1 MSPLEGQRGQGRR
14 RETRMFMAETIK
26 TAMSYLGDSPRE
38 QAASVALVLSEEM
51 ASVPADRLAN
61 EFRKMSRFVPV
72 LVLIPK
78 SAVNAK
84 TPQKEAQT
92 VKAIDGLN
100 ATLDSPSSG
109 SVIKGCLPS
118 PNATDTFTFGEVT
131 VTVSSMET
139 HRGGKVVFLTC
150 KEFKILAY
158 LIKNPRRVISRDEFL
173 NEVWGYQ
180 NYPCTRTVD
189 NHVWQLRRK
198 LEADPARPKHFHTV
212 HGTGYRFLP

>member
-1 MSPLEGQRGQGRR
+1 
-14 RETRMFMAETIK
+14 MFMTETIK
-26 TAMSYLGDSPRE
+26 TATSYLGESPRE
-38 QAASVALVLSEEM
+38 LSANVALVLSEEM
-51 ASVPADRLAN
+51 ASVPADRIAN

-84 TPQKEAQT
+84 AAQKEAQT
-92 VKAIDGLN
+92 VKAINGLN
-100 ATLDSPSSG
+100 ATPDSSS
-109 SVIKGCLPS
+109 SVSATKGCLAN

-131 VTVSSMET
+131 VNVSSMET
-139 HRGGKVVFLTC
+139 HRSGKVVSLTC

-198 LEADPARPKHFHTV
+198 LEGDPARPKHFHTV

>member
-1 MSPLEGQRGQGRR
+1 
-14 RETRMFMAETIK
+14 MFMTETIK
-26 TAMSYLGDSPRE
+26 TAMSYLGESPRE
-38 QAASVALVLSEEM
+38 QTANVALILSEGM
-51 ASVPADRLAN
+51 ASVPADRIAN

-78 SAVNAK
+78 SAINAK
-84 TPQKEAQT
+84 AAQKEAPT

-100 ATLDSPSSG
+100 ATPDSPSCVSAT
-109 SVIKGCLPS
+109 KGYLPN

-131 VTVSSMET
+131 VTVSSMEI
-139 HRGGKVVFLTC
+139 HRSGKVVSLTC

>member
-1 MSPLEGQRGQGRR
+1 
-14 RETRMFMAETIK
+14 MFMAETMK
-26 TAMSYLGDSPRE
+26 TAMSYLGESPRE
-38 QAASVALVLSEEM
+38 QTANLALILSEDM
-51 ASVPADRLAN
+51 ASVPANRIAN

-84 TPQKEAQT
+84 VIQKEAQT
-92 VKAIDGLN
+92 VKGIDGLN
-100 ATLDSPSSG
+100 ATPDSPSSV
-109 SVIKGCLPS
+109 SATKGCLPNR
-118 PNATDTFTFGEVT
+118 NATDTFTFGEVT

-139 HRGGKVVFLTC
+139 HRGGKAISLTC

>member
-1 MSPLEGQRGQGRR
+1 M
-14 RETRMFMAETIK
+14 TETIK
-26 TAMSYLGDSPRE
+26 TALSYLGESPRE
-38 QAASVALVLSEEM
+38 QTANVALVLSEEM
-51 ASVPADRLAN
+51 ASVPANRIAN

-78 SAVNAK
+78 SAVGAK
-84 TPQKEAQT
+84 VPQKEAQT

-100 ATLDSPSSG
+100 ATPDSPV
-109 SVIKGCLPS
+109 SVMKGRLPN

-139 HRGGKVVFLTC
+139 HRGGKTVFLTC

-212 HGTGYRFLP
+212 HGAGYRFLP